1 MTFVL
6 FRGVCSDEIQVVGIG
21 VPPLLVIPEGFS
33 KFVVNYH
40 GAIHRMQHLFL
51 SETVFVSLKSV
62 QQKPSC
68 AS

>member
-1 MTFVL
+1 MYIPHADFFLINL
-6 FRGVCSDEIQVVGIG
+6 FCFTAMAM
-21 VPPLLVIPEGFS
+21 LVIPEGFS
-33 KFVVNYH
+33 KSVVNYH